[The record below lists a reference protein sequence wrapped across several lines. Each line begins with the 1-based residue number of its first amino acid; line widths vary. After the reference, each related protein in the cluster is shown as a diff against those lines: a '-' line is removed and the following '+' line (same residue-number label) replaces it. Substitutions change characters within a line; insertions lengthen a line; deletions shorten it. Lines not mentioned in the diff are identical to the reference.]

1 MSGNAEVQRI
11 VTFRLGRDLFAAP
24 LERVERVL
32 RHEAPRRVPGTPDWI
47 EGVIDYAGRAVP
59 LVDLRRRFGIQ
70 GASAAG
76 QSRVLV
82 LSAGEEWMAVV
93 VDGVLDVRPIADGA
107 LEEPPAFFRGGAA
120 DAMRG
125 MTRRGDDLVVVID
138 VDRLFAPAAASAEP
152 ARRDG

>member
-1 MSGNAEVQRI
+1 MSGHAELPRI
-11 VTFRLGRDLFAAP
+11 VTFRVGRDLFAAP

-32 RHEAPRRVPGTPDWI
+32 RYETPRRVPGTPDWV

-59 LVDLRRRFGIQ
+59 LVDLRRRFGVDQ
-70 GASAAG
+70 TSAAA

-82 LSAGEEWMAVV
+82 LSAGTEWMAVV
-93 VDGVLDVRPIADGA
+93 VDAVLDVRPLADGA
-107 LEEPPAFFRGGAA
+107 LEEPPTFFRGGAA

-138 VDRLFAPAAASAEP
+138 VDRLFAPAHRGEAVH
-152 ARRDG
+152 RDG